1 MEKVPIP
8 LYYQLYLEL
17 KNKLIEEYKKGE
29 KFLTELEIC
38 EKYGVSRPTVRKA
51 LDELEREGLIE
62 RKRGQGT
69 FYTGIKQEE
78 ELSKL
83 TGFTEEAMKQGHKTY
98 SLVLENKL
106 VEIPTDLIK
115 EFGLPKNARV
125 VLLKRVRYLDN
136 EPYALETAYLNPGA
150 DIRVLNIIEKDMG
163 KESLYQI
170 LTSEYGIRFSK
181 AIETLEVTRLTKEES
196 KYLSQKEGEPAALR
210 TRYTYTDTNQCI
222 EYVISIYRGDKYK
235 FRVVRQV

>member
-69 FYTGIKQEE
+69 FYTGIKQ
-78 ELSKL
+78 
-83 TGFTEEAMKQGHKTY
+83 
-98 SLVLENKL
+98 
-106 VEIPTDLIK
+106 
-115 EFGLPKNARV
+115 
-125 VLLKRVRYLDN
+125 
-136 EPYALETAYLNPGA
+136 
-150 DIRVLNIIEKDMG
+150 
-163 KESLYQI
+163 
-170 LTSEYGIRFSK
+170 
-181 AIETLEVTRLTKEES
+181 
-196 KYLSQKEGEPAALR
+196 
-210 TRYTYTDTNQCI
+210 
-222 EYVISIYRGDKYK
+222 
-235 FRVVRQV
+235 